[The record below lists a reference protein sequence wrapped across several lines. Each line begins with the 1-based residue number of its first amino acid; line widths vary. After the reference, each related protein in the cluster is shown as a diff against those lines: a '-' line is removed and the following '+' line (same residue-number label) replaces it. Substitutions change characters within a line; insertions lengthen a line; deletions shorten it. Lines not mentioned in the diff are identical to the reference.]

1 MKTSYMS
8 QFEIQQLA
16 EAALISYEFTAS
28 WSRAFE
34 AAKEFAADELGIKA
48 TTAQAEE
55 ESNEPEEE
63 RPRQRTTRQRT
74 ARQRTVVKCIKF

>member
-1 MKTSYMS
+1 MKTFYMS

-48 TTAQAEE
+48 TTAQAATSVNIAKTGWEGI
-55 ESNEPEEE
+55 
-63 RPRQRTTRQRT
+63 RQSVQKIQYQN
-74 ARQRTVVKCIKF
+74 A